1 MKPRI
6 IAIVIILLFQNRL
19 LFAQIE
25 PKNPVFWGNLGITQL
40 IYETKYVFGANY
52 QIKPKHVIGFE
63 FYQFGELEEGGI
75 IFGDEIPNRVREST
89 TLKLI
94 YGYCINPKNQF
105 FKIIPSIG
113 IGSTSGLF
121 RNNNLIS
128 NSWGKNYEEIKFS
141 GMSISPQIDL
151 ILHNKWLGIGLII
164 SNNNTFEPTGYFL
177 ENWKTYS
184 SIDFA
189 FKICIGNLN

>member
-89 TLKLI
+89 TLKLT

-164 SNNNTFEPTGYFL
+164 SNNNTFEPTGYF
-177 ENWKTYS
+177 
-184 SIDFA
+184 
-189 FKICIGNLN
+189 

>member
-1 MKPRI
+1 MKIRI
-6 IAIVIILLFQNRL
+6 IAFGIILLFQNKL
-19 LFAQIE
+19 LFAQTE
-25 PKNPVFWGNLGITQL
+25 PKNQVFWGNLGITKL
-40 IYETKYVFGANY
+40 IWQIKYVFGANY

-63 FYQFGELEEGGI
+63 LYQFGELEEGGI
-75 IFGDEIPNRVREST
+75 IFDDEIPNRVREST
-89 TLKLI
+89 TLKFT
-94 YGYCINPKNQF
+94 YGYHINSKNQF
-105 FKIIPSIG
+105 LKIIPSIG
-113 IGSTSGLF
+113 IGFTSGLF

-128 NSWGKNYEEIKFS
+128 NNWGKNYEEITFS

-164 SNNNTFEPTGYFL
+164 SNNNTFEPTGYFI

-189 FKICIGNLN
+189 FKVCIGKFR